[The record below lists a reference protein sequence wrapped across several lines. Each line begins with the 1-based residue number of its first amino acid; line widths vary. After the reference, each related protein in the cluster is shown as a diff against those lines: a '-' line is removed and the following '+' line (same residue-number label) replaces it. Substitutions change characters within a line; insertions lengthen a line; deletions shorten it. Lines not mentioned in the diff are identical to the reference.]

1 MDIVE
6 LVNQFGLP
14 IVVAGGLGYFIF
26 FIWKFV
32 TIKIKPKLGQAFT
45 VLVAL
50 IDRVRMLD
58 NDLIRLDQKL
68 NVFIEMREEQKIKEL
83 EDIKH
88 DTDGKNTD

>member
-68 NVFIEMREEQKIKEL
+68 NVFIEMKEEQQIEEL
-83 EDIKH
+83 QDIKH
-88 DTDGKNTD
+88 EHRKERD

>member
-14 IVVAGGLGYFIF
+14 IVIAGGLGYFIF

-32 TIKIKPKLGQAFT
+32 TTKIKPKLGEAFG

-50 IDRVRMLD
+50 IDRIRMLD

-68 NVFIEMREEQKIKEL
+68 NVFIEMKEEQQLEEL
-83 EDIKH
+83 QDIKH
-88 DTDGKNTD
+88 DKQKK

>member
-1 MDIVE
+1 MDIVA
-6 LVNQFGLP
+6 LVNDFGLP
-14 IVVAGGLGYFIF
+14 VVVAGGLGYFIF

-32 TIKIKPKLGQAFT
+32 TTQIKPKLGQAFT

-68 NVFIEMREEQKIKEL
+68 NVFIEMREEQQIEEL
-83 EDIKH
+83 QGIKH
-88 DTDGKNTD
+88 DKKPD

>member
-14 IVVAGGLGYFIF
+14 VVVAGGLGYFIF

-32 TIKIKPKLGQAFT
+32 TTKIKPKLGLAFT

-68 NVFIEMREEQKIKEL
+68 SVFIEMREEQQIEEL
-83 EDIKH
+83 QDIKH
-88 DTDGKNTD
+88 GDGKKRT

>member
-14 IVVAGGLGYFIF
+14 VVVAGGLGYFIF

-68 NVFIEMREEQKIKEL
+68 NVFIEMREEQQIEEL
-83 EDIKH
+83 QGIKH
-88 DTDGKNTD
+88 EDRKKRN

>member
-68 NVFIEMREEQKIKEL
+68 NVFIEMKEEKQIEEL
-83 EDIKH
+83 QGIKH
-88 DTDGKNTD
+88 GNRKKRD

>member
-14 IVVAGGLGYFIF
+14 IVIAGGLGYFIF

-68 NVFIEMREEQKIKEL
+68 NVFIEMREEQQIEEL
-83 EDIKH
+83 QGIKH
-88 DTDGKNTD
+88 DKKPD

>member
-32 TIKIKPKLGQAFT
+32 TTQIKPKLGQAFT

-68 NVFIEMREEQKIKEL
+68 NVFIEMKEEKQIEEL
-83 EDIKH
+83 QDIKH
-88 DTDGKNTD
+88 ERRKERD

>member
-14 IVVAGGLGYFIF
+14 VVVAGGLGYFIF

-32 TIKIKPKLGQAFT
+32 TTQIKPKLGQAFT

-68 NVFIEMREEQKIKEL
+68 NVFIEMKEEQQIEEL
-83 EDIKH
+83 QGIKH
-88 DTDGKNTD
+88 GNRKKRN

>member
-14 IVVAGGLGYFIF
+14 VVVAGGLGYFIF

-32 TIKIKPKLGQAFT
+32 PTQIKPKLGQAFT

-68 NVFIEMREEQKIKEL
+68 NVFIEMKEEQQIEEL
-83 EDIKH
+83 QGIKH
-88 DTDGKNTD
+88 GNRKKRN

>member
-14 IVVAGGLGYFIF
+14 VVVAGGLGYFIF

-32 TIKIKPKLGQAFT
+32 TTQIKPKLGQAFT

-68 NVFIEMREEQKIKEL
+68 NVFIEMKEEKQIEEL
-83 EDIKH
+83 RDIKH
-88 DTDGKNTD
+88 GKKTD

>member
-14 IVVAGGLGYFIF
+14 VVVAGGLGYFIF

-32 TIKIKPKLGQAFT
+32 TTQIKPKLGQAFT

-68 NVFIEMREEQKIKEL
+68 SVFIEMKEEQQIEEL
-83 EDIKH
+83 QDIKH
-88 DTDGKNTD
+88 GKKTD

>member
-14 IVVAGGLGYFIF
+14 VVVAGGLGYFIF

-32 TIKIKPKLGQAFT
+32 TTKIKPKLGQAFT

-68 NVFIEMREEQKIKEL
+68 NVFIEMKEEQQIEEVKKMCLIEPFL
-83 EDIKH
+83 IL
-88 DTDGKNTD
+88 

>member
-68 NVFIEMREEQKIKEL
+68 NVFIEMKEEKQIEEL
-83 EDIKH
+83 QDIKH
-88 DTDGKNTD
+88 DKKPD

>member
-14 IVVAGGLGYFIF
+14 VVVAGGLGYFIF

-32 TIKIKPKLGQAFT
+32 TTQIKPKLGQAFT

-68 NVFIEMREEQKIKEL
+68 SVFIEMKEEQQIEEL
-83 EDIKH
+83 QDIKH
-88 DTDGKNTD
+88 GKERD

>member
-14 IVVAGGLGYFIF
+14 VVVAGGLGYFIF

-32 TIKIKPKLGQAFT
+32 TTQIKPKLGQAFT

-68 NVFIEMREEQKIKEL
+68 SVFIEMKEEQQIEEL
-83 EDIKH
+83 QDIKH
-88 DTDGKNTD
+88 GNRKKRD

>member
-32 TIKIKPKLGQAFT
+32 TTQIKPKLGQAFG

-50 IDRVRMLD
+50 IDRIRMLD

-68 NVFIEMREEQKIKEL
+68 NVFIEMKEEKQIEEL
-83 EDIKH
+83 QEIKH
-88 DTDGKNTD
+88 GRKKN

>member
-14 IVVAGGLGYFIF
+14 VVVAGGLGYFIF

-32 TIKIKPKLGQAFT
+32 TTQIKPKLGQAFT

-68 NVFIEMREEQKIKEL
+68 NVFIEMKEEQQIEEL
-83 EDIKH
+83 QDIKH
-88 DTDGKNTD
+88 AGRKKRN

>member
-68 NVFIEMREEQKIKEL
+68 NVFIEMKEEQQIEEL
-83 EDIKH
+83 QGIKH
-88 DTDGKNTD
+88 GNRKKRD